1 MSGCRPNPPGA
12 RPRTPF
18 VSKTG
23 GGGDI
28 EAVLGRLTGL
38 HPQAVDLSLDRLRRL
53 LDDLGQPQQHL
64 PPVVHVAGTNGKG
77 STVAF
82 LRALAEAAGQRVHA
96 YTSPH
101 LVRFAE
107 RIRLAGTLADDAA
120 LVALLEEVEAVN
132 AGRPISFFEITTAA
146 ALLAFSR
153 TPAELCLLETGM
165 GGRLDATNVVARPA
179 VTVLTP
185 IGLDHQAFLGPD
197 LTAIATEKAG
207 ILKPGVP
214 AVSAVQPPAAAAVIA
229 ARAAKL
235 GCPLTIAPPR
245 PDLPPL
251 PLPGRFQRDNA
262 ALALTAASVLGR
274 FPADPA
280 ALTGATWPARLHRL
294 THGPLLTLL
303 PPDWEL
309 WLDGAHNPHAAAALA
324 EQCATWSDR
333 PLGLVLGLLAAKD
346 ADSVLRPLLPHVTAL
361 RTVSFRSDQLRLTAA
376 TAAPAETVAATA
388 RAAGA
393 RDAAPSA
400 DVAAALTDL
409 RACLPGPARIVIAG
423 SLYLAG
429 TILTDNG

>member
-1 MSGCRPNPPGA
+1 ME
-12 RPRTPF
+12 
-18 VSKTG
+18 G
-23 GGGDI
+23 GGRIGG
-28 EAVLGRLTGL
+28 VLGRLTGL
-38 HPQAVDLSLDRLRRL
+38 HPRAVDLSLDRLRRL
-53 LDDLGQPQQHL
+53 LDDLGQPQERL

-107 RIRLAGTLADDAA
+107 RIRIAGALPDDEA
-120 LVALLEEVEAVN
+120 LIALLEEVEAVN

-146 ALLAFSR
+146 ALLAFAR
-153 TPAELCLLETGM
+153 TPADLCLLETGM

-197 LTAIATEKAG
+197 LAAIATEKAG

-214 AVSAVQPPAAAAVIA
+214 AVSAAQPAAAAAVIE
-229 ARAAKL
+229 ARAAEL
-235 GCPLTIAPPR
+235 GCPLTIAAAR
-245 PDLPPL
+245 ADLPPL

-262 ALALTAASVLGR
+262 ALALTAATVLGTI
-274 FPADPA
+274 PPDPA
-280 ALTGATWPARLHRL
+280 ALTGAVWPARLHRL
-294 THGPLLTLL
+294 TQGPLPALL
-303 PPDWEL
+303 PPHWEL

-324 EQCATWSDR
+324 EQLAAWNDR

-346 ADSVLRPLLPHVTAL
+346 ADSVLRPLLPHVAAL
-361 RTVSFRSDQLRLTAA
+361 RTVTFTSDQLRLTAA
-376 TAAPAETVAATA
+376 EAAPAATVAAAA
-388 RAAGA
+388 RAAGG
-393 RDAAPSA
+393 RDAAPANDLAS
-400 DVAAALTDL
+400 ALTDL
-409 RACLPGPARIVIAG
+409 STRLPGPARILIAG

-429 TILTDNG
+429 TILADNG